1 MANLLGAVYFIQLV
15 AKTFAVVGNSPW
27 LRQCLQGYPCR
38 SHVYGFTF
46 ESVVCYLDLNEAQQF
61 REQDIICC
69 NTFTLLMAV
78 EYELHICSSERAHS
92 CVVLNS
98 YLSQKNAAILEAA
111 LQRTPREYLY
121 KLQGRTPTYGV
132 HVEMPLVLLY

>member
-46 ESVVCYLDLNEAQQF
+46 ERVWFATWILTKHNSFVNRTSYAATLSHSSWQWNMNYTYVAWNGHTLVWYSIHTSFKKMQRFLKLHYNE
-61 REQDIICC
+61 
-69 NTFTLLMAV
+69 
-78 EYELHICSSERAHS
+78 
-92 CVVLNS
+92 
-98 YLSQKNAAILEAA
+98 
-111 LQRTPREYLY
+111 
-121 KLQGRTPTYGV
+121 LQGNISINYRVGLQPTAYMLRC
-132 HVEMPLVLLY
+132 H